1 MYIAIEGPIGVGK
14 TTLTRHLAHA
24 LEGEA
29 LFEVVEENPFLPL
42 FYEDP
47 EHYAFKVQVFFLLSR
62 YKQLEHLAQPRL
74 FEHAVVAD
82 YLFDKDFIFAS
93 LNLEG
98 HEWELYQ
105 ELYQSLSPRIP
116 APDLTI
122 YLRAPLEVLL
132 ERIRRRG
139 RSFERGIDPGYLERL
154 TEAYDRHFARYRGRL
169 WVFDNSGVNYADDA
183 AAAHWVTRQVL
194 ARASVD

>member
-14 TTLTRHLAHA
+14 TTLTRHLAQA

-62 YKQLEHLAQPRL
+62 YKQLERLAQPRL
-74 FEHAVVAD
+74 FERAVVAD

-116 APDLTI
+116 TPDLTI

-132 ERIRRRG
+132 ERIRLRG

-154 TEAYDRHFARYRGRL
+154 TEAYDRHFAHYRGRL
-169 WVFDNSGVNYADDA
+169 WVFDNTDVNYADDA

>member
-1 MYIAIEGPIGVGK
+1 VYIAIEGPIGVGK
-14 TTLTRHLAHA
+14 TTLTRHLTRA

-74 FEHAVVAD
+74 FERAVVAD

-98 HEWELYQ
+98 HEWGLYQ
-105 ELYQSLSPRIP
+105 ELYQSLAPRIP
-116 APDLTI
+116 TPDLTI

-154 TEAYDRHFARYRGRL
+154 TEAYDLHFARYRGRL
-169 WVFDNSGVNYADDA
+169 WVFDNTDVNYADDP